1 VNTSRFSP
9 LFKARSV
16 AMIGASGDPRKWGFA
31 MLRNLVN
38 GGFEGNI
45 YPVNREAE
53 ELRGLKVY
61 RSVSE
66 IPEVPDL
73 ACIVVP
79 PPAVVPVI
87 KECVAKGV
95 KAGVI
100 ITAGFAELGKEGSR
114 LQSEMVTEAR
124 KGGMVLVGPNC
135 NGIMNPW
142 HNLYVDFPHFHVPP
156 GPIAVVAQ
164 SGNVVDA
171 LARQIMLKGLGCS
184 LCVAS
189 GNEADLHIEDYLE
202 YLGEDPHTR
211 VILCYIEGFKDGR
224 RFLKTAGEVSKKKP
238 VIAIK
243 VGRTQAGI
251 MAAASHTAAIAGSD
265 AIFDAACKQAGII
278 RAGSLDEMLNIGI
291 AFLRQPIPQSR
302 RLGIVTAGGG
312 WGVLA
317 ADACAERGFDL
328 VKLPDNVIG
337 ELDSFLPAWW
347 SRSNPVDL
355 VAGSFADAVYRAV
368 EVVLASPL
376 VDSVVF
382 LSLMP
387 AIKLKRL
394 ATPDLEASSEEWG
407 NDLATAIADAMERF
421 NSLAQKYN
429 KPVIVATEH
438 MFATAVQETRIIYAL
453 GRHNTMCYHQPHH
466 AAQVLNALA
475 EYGERGPK
483 TSKRGL
489 TG

>member
-1 VNTSRFSP
+1 
-9 LFKARSV
+9 
-16 AMIGASGDPRKWGFA
+16 
-31 MLRNLVN
+31 MLRNLMN
-38 GGFEGNI
+38 GGFKGKV
-45 YPVNREAE
+45 YPVNREADQ
-53 ELRGLKVY
+53 LRGTRVY

-79 PPAVVPVI
+79 PQAVVSVI

-95 KAGVI
+95 KAGVV

-114 LQSEMVTEAR
+114 LQAEMVEEAH

-142 HNLYVDFPHFHVPP
+142 HKLYVDFPPFYVPA

-171 LARQIMLKGLGCS
+171 MARQIMLKGLGCS

-202 YLGEDPHTR
+202 YLGEDPNTQ

-224 RFLKTAGEVSKKKP
+224 RFLKIAEEVSKKKP
-238 VIAIK
+238 IIAIK
-243 VGRTQAGI
+243 AGRTQAGVR
-251 MAAASHTAAIAGSD
+251 AAASHTASIAGSD

-291 AFLRQPIPQSR
+291 AFLRQPIPRSR
-302 RLGIVTAGGG
+302 KLGIVTAGGG

-328 VKLPDNVIG
+328 VKLPDEVIK
-337 ELDSFLPAWW
+337 ELDTFLPAWW
-347 SRSNPVDL
+347 NRGNPVDL
-355 VAGSFADAVYRAV
+355 VAGSFADAVFRAA
-368 EVVLASPL
+368 EVVLASPAL
-376 VDSVVF
+376 DSMVF
-382 LSLMP
+382 LSIMP
-387 AIKLKRL
+387 ALDLKRL
-394 ATPDLEASSEEWG
+394 ATPDEEASSEEWG
-407 NDLATAIADAMERF
+407 NHLVQSVAVAMERF
-421 NSLAQKYN
+421 NALAVKYD
-429 KPVIVATEH
+429 KPVIVASEH
-438 MFATAVQETRIIYAL
+438 MFATAVQETRIIHAL
-453 GRHNTMCYHQPHH
+453 GQHNTMCYHQPHH

-475 EYGERGPK
+475 EYGEWERK
-483 TSKRGL
+483 TGKL
-489 TG
+489 

>member
-1 VNTSRFSP
+1 VNTDRFIP
-9 LFKARSV
+9 LFQAKSV

-31 MLRNLVN
+31 MLRNLIN
-38 GGFEGNI
+38 GGFEGRI

-53 ELRGLKVY
+53 ELGGLKVY

-87 KECVAKGV
+87 KECIARGV
-95 KAGVI
+95 KAGVV
-100 ITAGFAELGKEGSR
+100 ITAGFAELGPEGSR
-114 LQSEMVTEAR
+114 LQAEMVEEAH
-124 KGGMVLVGPNC
+124 KGGMILVGPNC

-142 HNLYVDFPHFHVPP
+142 HKLYVDFPHFYVPP

-171 LARQIMLKGLGCS
+171 MARQVMLKGLGCS

-202 YLGEDPHTR
+202 YLGSDPHTK

-224 RFLKTAGEVSKKKP
+224 RFLQIAEKISKKKP
-238 VIAIK
+238 IVAIK

-251 MAAASHTAAIAGSD
+251 RAAASHTASIAGSD
-265 AIFDAACKQAGII
+265 AIFDAACKQAGIV

-291 AFLRQPIPQSR
+291 AFLRQPIPR
-302 RLGIVTAGGG
+302 GRKLGIVTAGGG

-328 VKLPDNVIG
+328 VKLPDEVIG

-347 SRSNPVDL
+347 SRGNPVDL
-355 VAGSFADAVYRAV
+355 VAGSFADAVFRSV
-368 EVVLASPL
+368 EVVLSSPS

-387 AIKLKRL
+387 ALVLKRL
-394 ATPDLEASSEEWG
+394 ATPAEEASSEEWG
-407 NDLATAIADAMERF
+407 DHLVQSIADAMERF
-421 NSLAQKYN
+421 NALAVKYN
-429 KPVIVATEH
+429 KPVIVASEH
-438 MFATAVQETRIIYAL
+438 MFATAVQETRVIYAQGQL
-453 GRHNTMCYHQPHH
+453 NTMCYHQPHH

-475 EYGERGPK
+475 E
-483 TSKRGL
+483 
-489 TG
+489 